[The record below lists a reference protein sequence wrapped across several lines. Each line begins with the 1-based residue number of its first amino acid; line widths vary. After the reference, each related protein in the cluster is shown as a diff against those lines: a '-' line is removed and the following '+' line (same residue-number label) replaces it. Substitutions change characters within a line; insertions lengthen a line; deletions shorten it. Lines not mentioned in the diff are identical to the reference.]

1 MENTGRSKH
10 LAPPLRLL
18 LLPPTLSSIV
28 GTRSTLRT
36 SLGSASPSSAS
47 IAGSLR
53 PLSVSAIARSRWPC
67 RPPITWSWPPTRF
80 LAASEQAGDPSEDA
94 LQQVQLPVDDVSD
107 RSLLPV
113 VQFPSLHLV
122 PRLHVGEADH
132 QGDQQDQPQP
142 HLD

>member
-36 SLGSASPSSAS
+36 SLGSASSSAS

-113 VQFPSLHLV
+113 VQLPSLHLV